1 MNKQILLIFN
11 NWKSWIEN
19 EKRLAFKTSK
29 SYCIDLKSFLHF
41 LSDHNNSN
49 IDLTTIINADED
61 DLSSWF
67 YERLKKGLSHR
78 SNARALSSLKSF
90 FTFLITKKLIPSS
103 KILKI
108 KGPKF
113 LESLPRPL
121 TESQTLK
128 LLDDIKTEKERWI
141 MMRNLSVL
149 ILMWGYGMRIS
160 EVLNLKLKDFYM
172 EDLRI
177 IGKGG
182 KIRVIPIANEIN
194 IFIKKMIKECPYE
207 VKSDDFI
214 FLGKKGGKLKPEI
227 IQRLIRKIRNRLI
240 LPENTTPHSLRH
252 TFATEL
258 LQNFV
263 DLRSIQELLG
273 HSSLSTTQKYT
284 SVNKDHLR
292 EILEKNHPS
301 TDDL

>member
-1 MNKQILLIFN
+1 MNKQIILFFN

-19 EKRLAFKTSK
+19 EKRLALKTTQ
-29 SYCIDLKSFLHF
+29 SYSIDLKSFLNF

-49 IDLTTIINADED
+49 VDLTTIINVDED

-67 YERLKKGLSHR
+67 YERLKKGLTHR
-78 SNARALSSLKSF
+78 SNARALSSIKSF
-90 FTFLITKKLIPSS
+90 FSFLIAKKLIQSS

-128 LLDDIKTEKERWI
+128 LFDDIKTERDRWI

-149 ILMWGYGMRIS
+149 ILMWGYGLRIS
-160 EVLNLKLKDFYM
+160 EVLDLKLKDLCV

-182 KIRVIPIANEIN
+182 KIRVIPIATEIN
-194 IFIKKMIKECPYE
+194 NFVKKMIKECPYE
-207 VKSDDFI
+207 LKLDDFI

-227 IQRLIRKIRNRLI
+227 IQRLIRKVRNRLI

-301 TDDL
+301 TD

>member
-1 MNKQILLIFN
+1 MNKQIKLFFD

-19 EKRLAFKTSK
+19 EKRLAFNTSQ
-29 SYCIDLKSFLHF
+29 SYYIDLKSFLNF
-41 LSDHNNSN
+41 LSNHNNLN
-49 IDLTTIINADED
+49 VDLKTIINVDED
-61 DLSSWF
+61 DLSGWF
-67 YERLKKGLSHR
+67 YERLKKGFSHR

-90 FTFLITKKLIPSS
+90 FTFLITKKLIHSS
-103 KILKI
+103 KILRI

-128 LLDDIKTEKERWI
+128 LLGDIKTEKEKWI

-149 ILMWGYGMRIS
+149 VLMWGYGLRIS
-160 EVLNLKLKDFYM
+160 EVLNLKLKDTYV
-172 EDLRI
+172 EDIRI
-177 IGKGG
+177 TGKGG
-182 KIRVIPIANEIN
+182 KIRVIPIATEIQ

-207 VKSDDFI
+207 FKSDDFI

-227 IQRLIRKIRNRLI
+227 IQRLVRKIRYRLV

-258 LQNFV
+258 LQNFA

-284 SVNKDHLR
+284 SVNKDYLR

-301 TDDL
+301 TD

>member
-1 MNKQILLIFN
+1 MNKQIILFFD

-19 EKRLAFKTSK
+19 EKRLALKTSQ
-29 SYCIDLKSFLHF
+29 SYCTDLKSFLNF
-41 LSDHNNSN
+41 LSEHNNSN
-49 IDLTTIINADED
+49 VDLSTIINVDED

-67 YERLKKGLSHR
+67 YERLKKGLTHR

-90 FTFLITKKLIPSS
+90 FSFLIAKKLIKSS

-128 LLDDIKTEKERWI
+128 LLDDIKTEKDKWI
-141 MMRNLSVL
+141 MMRNLSV
-149 ILMWGYGMRIS
+149 IVLMWGYGLRIS
-160 EVLNLKLKDFYM
+160 EALNLKLKDTYM
-172 EDLRI
+172 EDIRI

-182 KIRVIPIANEIN
+182 KVRTIPIAKEIQ

-207 VKSDDFI
+207 FKRDDFI

-227 IQRLIRKIRNRLI
+227 IQRLVRKIRYRLV

-284 SVNKDHLR
+284 SVNKDYLR

-301 TDDL
+301 TD

>member
-1 MNKQILLIFN
+1 MNKKIVLIFN

-19 EKRLAFKTSK
+19 EKRLAFKTTQ
-29 SYCIDLKSFLHF
+29 SYCIDLKSFLNF
-41 LSDHNNSN
+41 LSNHNNSN
-49 IDLTTIINADED
+49 VDLKTIIDLDED

-78 SNARALSSLKSF
+78 SNARAFSSLKSF
-90 FTFLITKKLIPSS
+90 FSFLIAKKMIQSS

-113 LESLPRPL
+113 SESLPRPL
-121 TESQTLK
+121 TENQTLK
-128 LLDDIKTEKERWI
+128 LLDDIKTEREKWI

-149 ILMWGYGMRIS
+149 ILMWGYGLRIS
-160 EVLNLKLKDFYM
+160 EVLNLKLKDTNM

-177 IGKGG
+177 IGKGE
-182 KIRVIPIANEIN
+182 KVRVIPIATEII
-194 IFIKKMIKECPYE
+194 IFIKKMTQECPFKM
-207 VKSDDFI
+207 KSDDFI
-214 FLGKKGGKLKPEI
+214 FLGKKGKKLQPEI
-227 IQRLIRKIRNRLI
+227 IQRLIRKIRDRLL

-284 SVNKDHLR
+284 SVNKDYLR
-292 EILEKNHPS
+292 EILEKNHPRKER
-301 TDDL
+301 

>member
-1 MNKQILLIFN
+1 MNKQIKLFFD

-19 EKRLAFKTSK
+19 EKRLAFNTSQ
-29 SYCIDLKSFLHF
+29 SYYIDLKSFLNF
-41 LSDHNNSN
+41 LSNHNNLN
-49 IDLTTIINADED
+49 VDLKTIINVDED
-61 DLSSWF
+61 DLSGWF
-67 YERLKKGLSHR
+67 YERLNKGFSHR

-90 FTFLITKKLIPSS
+90 FTFLITKKLIHSS
-103 KILKI
+103 KILRI

-121 TESQTLK
+121 TESQILK
-128 LLDDIKTEKERWI
+128 LLGDIKTEKEKWI
-141 MMRNLSVL
+141 MMRNLSVFV
-149 ILMWGYGMRIS
+149 LMWGYGLRIS
-160 EVLNLKLKDFYM
+160 EVLNLKLKDTYM
-172 EDLRI
+172 EDIRI

-182 KIRVIPIANEIN
+182 KIRVIPIATEIQ

-207 VKSDDFI
+207 FKSDDFI

-227 IQRLIRKIRNRLI
+227 IQRLVRKIRYRLV

-284 SVNKDHLR
+284 SVNKDYLR

-301 TDDL
+301 TD

>member
-1 MNKQILLIFN
+1 M
-11 NWKSWIEN
+11 
-19 EKRLAFKTSK
+19 R
-29 SYCIDLKSFLHF
+29 
-41 LSDHNNSN
+41 
-49 IDLTTIINADED
+49 
-61 DLSSWF
+61 
-67 YERLKKGLSHR
+67 
-78 SNARALSSLKSF
+78 
-90 FTFLITKKLIPSS
+90 
-103 KILKI
+103 I

-128 LLDDIKTEKERWI
+128 LLDDIKTEKEKWI

-149 ILMWGYGMRIS
+149 VLMWGYGLRIS
-160 EVLNLKLKDFYM
+160 EVLNLKLKDTYM
-172 EDLRI
+172 EDIRI

-182 KIRVIPIANEIN
+182 KVRAIPIATEIQ

-207 VKSDDFI
+207 FKSDDFI

-227 IQRLIRKIRNRLI
+227 IQRLVRKIRYRLV

-284 SVNKDHLR
+284 SVNKDYLR

-301 TDDL
+301 TD